1 MMRYNLLDTE
11 PPLSA
16 NDDKPLPV
24 RTNGD
29 VTVQDYSGTTVTISG
44 IPALEARIHNS
55 VPSGVEKSTKRQM

>member
-11 PPLSA
+11 PPLSSA
-16 NDDKPLPV
+16 NDDKPIPV
-24 RTNGD
+24 RTNG

-55 VPSGVEKSTKRQM
+55 VPSGIEKSTKRQM